1 MLSCLHCFCR
11 ECLHREVG
19 RQCSSQDNRGEGS
32 QHSEQEGSQRG
43 FNCPTCQ
50 RSVTIPVGGVKDIPQ
65 DLHLGNEVTIAQY
78 QSKVASK
85 DVVPCDVCIDSTS
98 SGPAVGFCCSCHHF
112 LCQQCCEYHKRARN
126 FHQHDVIALGEA
138 VPKERLSAVKP
149 TCALHNKEFL
159 FYCETCSCLICHDCT
174 TTDHKDHKQNTKLAS
189 IASLCKDNIS
199 NLIDSA
205 FEIMSQLHGAVDC
218 NIRELNGVDENEE
231 TISQNIKQ
239 TFVLFHKMLDDR
251 MNKVLRELHDIALS
265 KKTALTL
272 QKEQFETLNGDIFRC
287 ADVAQTVVEKY
298 TDCEVIALKQLP
310 YAELQDSVML
320 QSLQWLVP
328 LLLIAHFGINFVAVV
343 RTEMNKLHEHLEHK
357 CMEQSEYD
365 TLLAFCCDC
374 KYPPECSKNEKDYI
388 RRRAKN
394 FIVKEGLLFYRDKHN
409 KEYRVVT
416 KKEKMKVLD
425 GCHSAELG
433 GGHFGRDKTLLKIS
447 ERFYWIGMVNDVK
460 EYCKTCEK
468 CQKANGKFDKFSA
481 ELHPIPVKDE
491 EWHTIG
497 VDLIGPLPETQKGNK
512 YIMTVSCLFSKWPEA
527 TALPDK
533 TATGVAEFLF
543 LCSQHMAVVNDELC
557 RLCGIQC
564 NMTSAYHP
572 QSNGLDESERCDK
585 PEDGL
590 QQTITECNIKTM
602 VDVRK
607 KALENIMKAQ
617 GRQKN
622 SKKLS
627 KKGSKMEP
635 NWTGPYLIHEVL
647 SKGTY
652 RLSKPNPPFQVLAQK
667 YNMTRL
673 KIFYQKV
680 QVDVGVEDEE
690 QQASNVQDQV
700 DADDVDK
707 QREETILPSLQK
719 SSPLHTLKSVDK
731 EDSTIQLGIPV

>member
-1 MLSCLHCFCR
+1 
-11 ECLHREVG
+11 
-19 RQCSSQDNRGEGS
+19 
-32 QHSEQEGSQRG
+32 
-43 FNCPTCQ
+43 
-50 RSVTIPVGGVKDIPQ
+50 
-65 DLHLGNEVTIAQY
+65 
-78 QSKVASK
+78 
-85 DVVPCDVCIDSTS
+85 
-98 SGPAVGFCCSCHHF
+98 
-112 LCQQCCEYHKRARN
+112 
-126 FHQHDVIALGEA
+126 
-138 VPKERLSAVKP
+138 
-149 TCALHNKEFL
+149 
-159 FYCETCSCLICHDCT
+159 
-174 TTDHKDHKQNTKLAS
+174 
-189 IASLCKDNIS
+189 
-199 NLIDSA
+199 
-205 FEIMSQLHGAVDC
+205 
-218 NIRELNGVDENEE
+218 
-231 TISQNIKQ
+231 
-239 TFVLFHKMLDDR
+239 
-251 MNKVLRELHDIALS
+251 
-265 KKTALTL
+265 
-272 QKEQFETLNGDIFRC
+272 
-287 ADVAQTVVEKY
+287 
-298 TDCEVIALKQLP
+298 
-310 YAELQDSVML
+310 
-320 QSLQWLVP
+320 
-328 LLLIAHFGINFVAVV
+328 
-343 RTEMNKLHEHLEHK
+343 
-357 CMEQSEYD
+357 MEQSEYD

-374 KYPPECSKNEKDYI
+374 KYPPECSKNEKDCI

-543 LCSQHMAVVNDELC
+543 LCSQHMAVDSTKHSLFYLVYGRQP
-557 RLCGIQC
+557 RLPIEFTMKCPG
-564 NMTSAYHP
+564 A
-572 QSNGLDESERCDK
+572 SERCDK

-667 YNMTRL
+667 YNMTHL
-673 KIFYQKV
+673 KIIYQKV

-690 QQASNVQDQV
+690 QQTSNVQDQV

-719 SSPLHTLKSVDK
+719 SLPLHTLKSVDN
-731 EDSTIQLGIPV
+731 EDSTIQLDEQPSVSNKKLPPVFDTAVLEDPNGWLDDEHITAAQHLLQEQHPDVAGLQSTSLQYTRTFEVHRDHPFIQCLHENGNHWITVSTVGCSSDMLQASKDSIVLEYIKMQEQSGASDCGLFAIATATAICNGQDLCMLEFDQFLMRKHLLQFFQNGAVLPLSG

>member
-1 MLSCLHCFCR
+1 
-11 ECLHREVG
+11 
-19 RQCSSQDNRGEGS
+19 
-32 QHSEQEGSQRG
+32 
-43 FNCPTCQ
+43 
-50 RSVTIPVGGVKDIPQ
+50 
-65 DLHLGNEVTIAQY
+65 
-78 QSKVASK
+78 
-85 DVVPCDVCIDSTS
+85 
-98 SGPAVGFCCSCHHF
+98 
-112 LCQQCCEYHKRARN
+112 
-126 FHQHDVIALGEA
+126 
-138 VPKERLSAVKP
+138 
-149 TCALHNKEFL
+149 
-159 FYCETCSCLICHDCT
+159 
-174 TTDHKDHKQNTKLAS
+174 
-189 IASLCKDNIS
+189 
-199 NLIDSA
+199 
-205 FEIMSQLHGAVDC
+205 
-218 NIRELNGVDENEE
+218 
-231 TISQNIKQ
+231 
-239 TFVLFHKMLDDR
+239 
-251 MNKVLRELHDIALS
+251 
-265 KKTALTL
+265 
-272 QKEQFETLNGDIFRC
+272 
-287 ADVAQTVVEKY
+287 
-298 TDCEVIALKQLP
+298 
-310 YAELQDSVML
+310 
-320 QSLQWLVP
+320 
-328 LLLIAHFGINFVAVV
+328 
-343 RTEMNKLHEHLEHK
+343 
-357 CMEQSEYD
+357 MEQSEYD

-374 KYPPECSKNEKDYI
+374 KYPPECSKNEKDCI

-690 QQASNVQDQV
+690 QQTSNVQDQV

-719 SSPLHTLKSVDK
+719 SLPLHTLKSVDN
-731 EDSTIQLGIPV
+731 EDSTIQLGNISTDDTCKSVLEDPNGWLDDEHITAAQHLLQEQHPDVAGLQTLASGNIEELVPFMGMKDNLSDLFSEDGVEHAVVSEDHSSSGLGCIERYLKVTHADLIAELHHPEKKKASVRDSYKANPEKKKASVRDSYNADIESKQFAKRQRYQEDVEENRAAKRQKYEDNSDAIKASERNRYWNDPAVRLAKRAAERKRFRMGHRTTTTTQSSSAPTSSSSRAAPTATSSSSRAAPTATSSSSRGRSIATCTSPTTGTSSIDTSAPPPLRLLLPCRCHHHPHGSHGQNQAAAAIEEAGGDIEDKAEQ